1 MIYHGKPVIS
11 FSSQKSFFLP
21 PELYKI
27 LILYNYCTR
36 KEVNRQD
43 LPTQIKKNPGAAT
56 GIPVSDKI
64 MIHHCVRKASTGCR
78 SAARLA
84 GHKVNKMA
92 LKIETMTAAHIIS
105 GRK

>member
-1 MIYHGKPVIS
+1 MIYHGKPMIS

-56 GIPVSDKI
+56 GIPVLAK
-64 MIHHCVRKASTGCR
+64 HHCVRNASTGCR

-84 GHKVNKMA
+84 GHKVNKIA